1 MKFLRTP
8 YHTEH
13 LWWLLL
19 EKMYS
24 RRLPQ
29 DETWIAYQ
37 VSVVYVMLILSV
49 LFLISNLVC
58 INRQK
63 QPPRVFCKKFVIRN
77 LAKFTG
83 KNLCQSLLFNKV
95 ARELPLGGFLS
106 HLVTSFQ
113 AFSYIAEFTRKWLPN
128 IPYEQISTWQSF
140 FLWFSPTHA
149 ISCKIY
155 LNSFM
160 SEAVII

>member
-1 MKFLRTP
+1 
-8 YHTEH
+8 
-13 LWWLLL
+13 
-19 EKMYS
+19 MYS
-24 RRLPQ
+24 RRLHQ
-29 DETWIAYQ
+29 DETWSCIPISA
-37 VSVVYVMLILSV
+37 VHVMLILSV

-83 KNLCQSLLFNKV
+83 KHLYQSLLFINKV

-140 FLWFSPTHA
+140 FLWFSPAHA

-160 SEAVII
+160 TEAVII